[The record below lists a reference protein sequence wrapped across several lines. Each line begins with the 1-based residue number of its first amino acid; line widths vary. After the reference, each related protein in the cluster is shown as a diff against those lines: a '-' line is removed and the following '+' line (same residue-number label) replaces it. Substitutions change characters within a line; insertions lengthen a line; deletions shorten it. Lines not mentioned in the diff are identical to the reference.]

1 MDWDKLKIFHAV
13 AQAGSFTEA
22 SGTLNLSQSAIS
34 RQIQSLELTLKTSLF
49 ERHARGLSLTE
60 DGEILFKT
68 ANEVIIHLKAVETSL
83 MEKKDKPSGKLIV
96 TTVVGFGSIWLTPR
110 IKEFMDKYPE
120 MEVEVI
126 VTDKELD
133 LSTREADVAIWM
145 RQPTQLSYIQKK
157 LIDINYHIYGSPK
170 YLEENGYPN
179 TIKDLDKHKFIV
191 YGKGT
196 PSPLSQTDWILKVG
210 KKDSSKRKSVMRVNN
225 IYSLLLAV
233 ESGVGLAA
241 LPYYMVQEKSTLVKV
256 LPNIEG
262 PKYEAH
268 FVYPQSLKNV
278 ARIKSFRDF
287 IFDKVNEWRF

>member
-179 TIKDLDKHKFIV
+179 TVKDLDKHKFIV

-241 LPYYMVQEKSTLVKV
+241 LPYYMVQEKSTLIKV

>member
-1 MDWDKLKIFHAV
+1 
-13 AQAGSFTEA
+13 
-22 SGTLNLSQSAIS
+22 
-34 RQIQSLELTLKTSLF
+34 
-49 ERHARGLSLTE
+49 
-60 DGEILFKT
+60 
-68 ANEVIIHLKAVETSL
+68 

-179 TIKDLDKHKFIV
+179 NVKDLDKHKFIV

-210 KKDSSKRKSVMRVNN
+210 KKDSTKRKSVMKVNN
-225 IYSLLLAV
+225 IYSLLLAA

-241 LPYYMVQEKSTLVKV
+241 LPDYMVQEKSTLIKV
-256 LPNIEG
+256 LPNVDG

-278 ARIKSFRDF
+278 ARVKSFRDF

>member
-13 AQAGSFTEA
+13 AGVGSFTEA
-22 SGTLNLSQSAIS
+22 SKNLNLSQSAIS
-34 RQIQSLELTLKTSLF
+34 RQIQSLEHTLKTQLF
-49 ERHARGLSLTE
+49 ERHARGLFLTE
-60 DGEILFKT
+60 DGETLYKT
-68 ANEVIIHLKAVETSL
+68 ANDVIVHLRDVETSL
-83 MEKKDKPSGKLIV
+83 TEKKNKPTGKLIV

-157 LIDINYHIYGSPK
+157 LTDINYHIYGSPK

-179 TIKDLDKHKFIV
+179 TLKDLDKHKFIV
-191 YGKGT
+191 YGKGS

-210 KKDSSKRKSVMRVNN
+210 KKDGSKRKAVMKVNN

-233 ESGVGLAA
+233 DSGVGLAA
-241 LPYYMVQEKSTLVKV
+241 LPDYMVQEKSTLVKV
-256 LPNIEG
+256 LTNVDG
-262 PKYEAH
+262 PKYESY
-268 FVYPQSLKNV
+268 FVYPQSLKNN
-278 ARIKSFRDF
+278 ARVKSFRDF
-287 IFDKVNEWRF
+287 IFDKINQWKF